1 MNHKEVVRRMEAG
14 EKPIDLSIEKWEQIL
29 EGTGRDKC
37 GSNCALCQ
45 YHNNL
50 HAYTSCFFGDDKCV
64 LYKYES
70 ITRGGGGCGGFYHC
84 FTMTYIQKQCMLS
97 FLYAVKEEM
106 IKNGVY

>member
-1 MNHKEVVRRMEAG
+1 MNRKEVIRRMEAS

-29 EGTGRDKC
+29 EGTGRDKQ
-37 GSNCALCQ
+37 GSNCALCR

-50 HAYTSCFFGDDKCV
+50 TNYESCFFGDNKCV

-70 ITRGGGGCGGFYHC
+70 DWDDDGGCGGFYHA
-84 FTMTYIQKQCMLS
+84 FTMTYIQKQYMLS

-106 IKNGVY
+106 IKDGVY